1 LSPLL
6 SGLSNLYDKPEVA
19 AVAEVLIAQT
29 GRLAPARK
37 TPADPIDFKNSLFD
51 LFFINSEP

>member
-37 TPADPIDFKNSLFD
+37 TPAEPIDFKNFLLD
-51 LFFINSEP
+51 LFFI

>member
-1 LSPLL
+1 MQLFI
-6 SGLSNLYDKPEVA
+6 YDDPEVA
-19 AVAEVLIAQT
+19 ALAEVFIAQT

-51 LFFINSEP
+51 LFFTNY